1 MSYYSITT
9 VEKFR
14 EYKMETLVQVVEE
27 AKRLGID
34 KGFEYEKDDGVLGL
48 RKYKIKNIADDFD
61 VHCNTFMSV
70 DAIEIK
76 DGWNTKWLSH
86 ILDTRDEIKIEM
98 QQNEENNVIPKKTN
112 GKITILL

>member
-14 EYKMETLVQVVEE
+14 EYKMETLVQVIEE
-27 AKRLGID
+27 AKRLGIG

-76 DGWNTKWLSH
+76 DGGNTIWRHGSGWVFDKKWIALNRLKN
-86 ILDTRDEIKIEM
+86 IDG
-98 QQNEENNVIPKKTN
+98 NNN
-112 GKITILL
+112 L